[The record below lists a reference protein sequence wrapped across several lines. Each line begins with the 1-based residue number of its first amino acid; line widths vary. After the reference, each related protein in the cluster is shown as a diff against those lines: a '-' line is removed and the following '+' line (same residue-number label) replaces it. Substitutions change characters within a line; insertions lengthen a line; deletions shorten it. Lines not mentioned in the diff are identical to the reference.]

1 MKNLN
6 DKKIVFGIGIVFLFL
21 ATIGFSYAYFA
32 ATLVNKDVKDQ
43 VVQTGTLSLTYTD
56 GTAINGVNISPG
68 WKATKTITIENT
80 GTLDAF
86 YTIFWKDLVNE
97 ITNDELVMSLECE
110 SSTDTCATINF
121 QNKTVP
127 SSKNAISENIIIYP
141 GEVQTI
147 TLNFEFKELNKA
159 QDYNQGKK
167 FNGVINIED
176 STKLAFQTEYTMYTR
191 VVDQNDNPL
200 ANMTVELHSDVKSGI
215 TDENGYVRI
224 SGIVSGKH
232 ELYVKDSNG
241 NTLDTKNI
249 EITQKKESNITND
262 SIIYID
268 SSLTEFTNTI
278 KLTEDNKLDSIENL
292 IVPPD
297 ECFGVSGSAII
308 EYYSNTN
315 DKCPKELIIPSKVN
329 GVKITSLE
337 KKHYACSYYSNV
349 FAGRGLKKVIIPDT
363 IENISYDAFKDN
375 DLTNIDIPK
384 SVKNIGNGAFN
395 NNQLE
400 DLQAIIYKRN
410 NDGSEDKTTIVSYG
424 GKNKKVEIP
433 NGVTSIGGYAFQNN
447 NLTSVTIPNSVT
459 TIEGNAFSNNNLTSV
474 TIPNGVT
481 SIGSYTFKNN
491 ELTSITIPNSV
502 TSIGGSAFAN
512 NNLAS
517 ITIPS
522 SVTSI
527 GIYAFSNNKL
537 TSITIPY
544 SVTSIGNWA
553 FENNELTSITIPNS
567 VTSIGSSAF
576 ENNKLTNINISKSV
590 KSIGHSAFNNNQLED
605 SQAFIYKRNT
615 DGSEDKTTIISYGGK
630 NKEVKIPNGIKTIGS
645 SAFEKNNL
653 ASVIIPNSVTS
664 IGSSAFENNNLTSVI
679 IPSSVTSIGEN
690 AFRANKLTSLTISS
704 GVTSIENS
712 AFSDNKLT
720 NLTIPNS
727 VTTLGN
733 YAFLNNNLTSVT
745 LSNKI
750 TSIGIYAFSN
760 NNLTSITIPNSVTS
774 IGNYA
779 FANNKLTSI
788 TLPSSV
794 TTIGNSAF
802 ANNKLTSITIPN
814 SVSSIQEQA
823 FNNNELSDSQA
834 FIYKRNTDGSEDK
847 TTIVSYGGKN
857 KNIIIPSGV
866 TTINSHAFES
876 NNLTSVTIPK
886 SITSISWD
894 AFRNNNL
901 KQVTIQGKSSSNEF
915 TTYSPG
921 WGWASD
927 VTCVKNNTSNVTNG
941 CITWGAK

>member
-127 SSKNAISENIIIYP
+127 SSKNAIAENIIIYP

-315 DKCPKELIIPSKVN
+315 DKCPKELIIPSEIN
-329 GVKITSLE
+329 GVKITALE

-400 DLQAIIYKRN
+400 DSQAIIYKRN
-410 NDGSEDKTTIVSYG
+410 DDGSEDKTTIVSYG
-424 GKNKKVEIP
+424 GKNKNVIIP
-433 NGVTSIGGYAFQNN
+433 NGVTSIGNYAFANN

-459 TIEGNAFSNNNLTSV
+459 SIGNYTFQNNNLTSLI
-474 TIPNGVT
+474 IPNSIKTIGDWAFEHNNLTSLTLSDGVT
-481 SIGSYTFKNN
+481 SIGSWAFQNN
-491 ELTSITIPNSV
+491 NLTSLIIPNSV
-502 TSIGGSAFAN
+502 TSIGGSAFEH
-512 NNLAS
+512 NNLTS
-517 ITIPS
+517 LTLPDG
-522 SVTSI
+522 VTSI
-527 GIYAFSNNKL
+527 GS
-537 TSITIPY
+537 
-544 SVTSIGNWA
+544 WA
-553 FENNELTSITIPNS
+553 FAYNSLMNLTIPNS
-567 VTSIGSSAF
+567 VTSIGSYAFLNNNLTSLTLSDGVTSIGSSAF
-576 ENNKLTNINISKSV
+576 RHNNLTSLTIPNSVTNIDEDAFQNNLIENLVLPISITSIGYGAFNDNKLP
-590 KSIGHSAFNNNQLED
+590 D

-630 NKEVKIPNGIKTIGS
+630 NKNITIPSNIATIER
-645 SAFEKNNL
+645 SAFAYNDL
-653 ASVIIPNSVTS
+653 TSVIIPNSVITIES
-664 IGSSAFENNNLTSVI
+664 IAFMYNDLKDI
-679 IPSSVTSIGEN
+679 
-690 AFRANKLTSLTISS
+690 K
-704 GVTSIENS
+704 
-712 AFSDNKLT
+712 
-720 NLTIPNS
+720 IPNS
-727 VTTLGN
+727 VKTIGGS
-733 YAFLNNNLTSVT
+733 AF
-745 LSNKI
+745 
-750 TSIGIYAFSN
+750 GH
-760 NNLTSITIPNSVTS
+760 NNLTSITIPSSTTV
-774 IGNYA
+774 IAYGA
-779 FANNKLTSI
+779 F
-788 TLPSSV
+788 
-794 TTIGNSAF
+794 
-802 ANNKLTSITIPN
+802 
-814 SVSSIQEQA
+814 
-823 FNNNELSDSQA
+823 SD
-834 FIYKRNTDGSEDK
+834 
-847 TTIVSYGGKN
+847 
-857 KNIIIPSGV
+857 
-866 TTINSHAFES
+866 
-876 NNLTSVTIPK
+876 
-886 SITSISWD
+886 
-894 AFRNNNL
+894 NNL

>member
-424 GKNKKVEIP
+424 GNNKKVEIP

-447 NLTSVTIPNSVT
+447 NLTSVTIPNGVT
-459 TIEGNAFSNNNLTSV
+459 SIENSAFSNNKLTSV
-474 TIPNGVT
+474 TIPNSVTSIGGSAFKNNKLTSITIPNGVT

-537 TSITIPY
+537 TSITIPD

-653 ASVIIPNSVTS
+653 A
-664 IGSSAFENNNLTSVI
+664 SVI

-927 VTCVKNNTSNVTNG
+927 VICVKNNTSNVTNG

>member
-400 DLQAIIYKRN
+400 DSQAIIYKRN
-410 NDGSEDKTTIVSYG
+410 D
-424 GKNKKVEIP
+424 
-433 NGVTSIGGYAFQNN
+433 
-447 NLTSVTIPNSVT
+447 
-459 TIEGNAFSNNNLTSV
+459 
-474 TIPNGVT
+474 
-481 SIGSYTFKNN
+481 
-491 ELTSITIPNSV
+491 
-502 TSIGGSAFAN
+502 
-512 NNLAS
+512 
-517 ITIPS
+517 
-522 SVTSI
+522 
-527 GIYAFSNNKL
+527 
-537 TSITIPY
+537 
-544 SVTSIGNWA
+544 
-553 FENNELTSITIPNS
+553 
-567 VTSIGSSAF
+567 
-576 ENNKLTNINISKSV
+576 
-590 KSIGHSAFNNNQLED
+590 
-605 SQAFIYKRNT
+605 
-615 DGSEDKTTIISYGGK
+615 
-630 NKEVKIPNGIKTIGS
+630 
-645 SAFEKNNL
+645 
-653 ASVIIPNSVTS
+653 
-664 IGSSAFENNNLTSVI
+664 
-679 IPSSVTSIGEN
+679 
-690 AFRANKLTSLTISS
+690 
-704 GVTSIENS
+704 
-712 AFSDNKLT
+712 
-720 NLTIPNS
+720 
-727 VTTLGN
+727 
-733 YAFLNNNLTSVT
+733 
-745 LSNKI
+745 
-750 TSIGIYAFSN
+750 
-760 NNLTSITIPNSVTS
+760 
-774 IGNYA
+774 
-779 FANNKLTSI
+779 
-788 TLPSSV
+788 
-794 TTIGNSAF
+794 
-802 ANNKLTSITIPN
+802 
-814 SVSSIQEQA
+814 
-823 FNNNELSDSQA
+823 
-834 FIYKRNTDGSEDK
+834 DGSEDK

-857 KNIIIPSGV
+857 KNVIIPNGV
-866 TTINSHAFES
+866 TSIGNYAFAN
-876 NNLTSVTIPK
+876 NNLTSVTIPNSVTSIGNYTFQNNNLTSLIIPNSVTSIGGSAFEQNNLTSLTLPDGVTSIGSWAFAYNSLMNLTIPNSVTSIGSYAFLNNNLTSLTLSDGVTSIGSSAFRHNNLTSLTIPNSVTNIDEDAFQNNLIENLVLPI
-886 SITSISWD
+886 SITSIGYG
-894 AFRNNNL
+894 AFNDNKLPDSQAFIYKRNTNGSEDKTTIISYGGKNKNITIPSNIATIERSAFAYNDLTSVIIPNSVITIESIAFMYNDLKDIKIPNSVKTIGGSAFGHNNLTSITIPSSTTVIAYGAFSDNNL
-901 KQVTIQGKSSSNEF
+901 KQVTIQGKSSSSEF
-915 TTYSPG
+915 ITYSPK

>member
-56 GTAINGVNISPG
+56 GTAINGVNIRPG

-363 IENISYDAFKDN
+363 IENISYDAFRDN
-375 DLTNIDIPK
+375 NLTNIDIPK

-400 DLQAIIYKRN
+400 DSQAIIYKRN
-410 NDGSEDKTTIVSYG
+410 DDGSEDKTTIVSYG
-424 GKNKKVEIP
+424 GKNKNVIIP
-433 NGVTSIGGYAFQNN
+433 NGVTSIGNYAFANN

-459 TIEGNAFSNNNLTSV
+459 SIGNYTFQNNNLTSLI
-474 TIPNGVT
+474 IPNSIKTIGDWAFEHNNLTSLTLSDGVT
-481 SIGSYTFKNN
+481 SIGSWAFQNN
-491 ELTSITIPNSV
+491 NLTSLIIPNSV
-502 TSIGGSAFAN
+502 TSIGGSAFEH
-512 NNLAS
+512 NNLTS
-517 ITIPS
+517 LTLPDG
-522 SVTSI
+522 VTSI
-527 GIYAFSNNKL
+527 GS
-537 TSITIPY
+537 
-544 SVTSIGNWA
+544 WA
-553 FENNELTSITIPNS
+553 FAYNSLMNLTIPNS
-567 VTSIGSSAF
+567 VTSIGSYAFLNNNLTSLTLSDGVTSIGSSAF
-576 ENNKLTNINISKSV
+576 RHNNLTSLTIPNSVTNIDEDAFQNNLIENLVLPISITSIGYGAFNDNKLP
-590 KSIGHSAFNNNQLED
+590 D

-630 NKEVKIPNGIKTIGS
+630 NKNITIPSNIATIER
-645 SAFEKNNL
+645 SAFAYNDL
-653 ASVIIPNSVTS
+653 TSVIIPNSVITIES
-664 IGSSAFENNNLTSVI
+664 IAFMYNDLKDI
-679 IPSSVTSIGEN
+679 
-690 AFRANKLTSLTISS
+690 K
-704 GVTSIENS
+704 
-712 AFSDNKLT
+712 
-720 NLTIPNS
+720 IPNS
-727 VTTLGN
+727 VKTIGGS
-733 YAFLNNNLTSVT
+733 AF
-745 LSNKI
+745 
-750 TSIGIYAFSN
+750 GH
-760 NNLTSITIPNSVTS
+760 NNLTSITIPSSTTV
-774 IGNYA
+774 IAYGA
-779 FANNKLTSI
+779 F
-788 TLPSSV
+788 
-794 TTIGNSAF
+794 
-802 ANNKLTSITIPN
+802 
-814 SVSSIQEQA
+814 
-823 FNNNELSDSQA
+823 SD
-834 FIYKRNTDGSEDK
+834 
-847 TTIVSYGGKN
+847 
-857 KNIIIPSGV
+857 
-866 TTINSHAFES
+866 
-876 NNLTSVTIPK
+876 
-886 SITSISWD
+886 
-894 AFRNNNL
+894 NNL
-901 KQVTIQGKSSSNEF
+901 KQVTIQGKSSSSEF
-915 TTYSPG
+915 ITYSPK

>member
-56 GTAINGVNISPG
+56 GTAINGVNIRPG

-80 GTLDAF
+80 GTIDAF

-363 IENISYDAFKDN
+363 IENISYDAFRDN
-375 DLTNIDIPK
+375 NLTNIDIPK

-400 DLQAIIYKRN
+400 DSQAIIYKRN
-410 NDGSEDKTTIVSYG
+410 DDGSEDKTTIVSYG
-424 GKNKKVEIP
+424 GKNKNVLIP
-433 NGVTSIGGYAFQNN
+433 NGVTSIGNYAFANN

-459 TIEGNAFSNNNLTSV
+459 SIGNYTFQNNNLTSLI
-474 TIPNGVT
+474 IPNSIKTIGDWAFEHNNLTSLTLSDGVT
-481 SIGSYTFKNN
+481 SIGSWAFQNN
-491 ELTSITIPNSV
+491 NLTSLIIPNSV
-502 TSIGGSAFAN
+502 TSIGGSAFEH
-512 NNLAS
+512 NNLTS
-517 ITIPS
+517 LTLPDG
-522 SVTSI
+522 VTSI
-527 GIYAFSNNKL
+527 GS
-537 TSITIPY
+537 
-544 SVTSIGNWA
+544 WA
-553 FENNELTSITIPNS
+553 FAYNSLMNLTIPNS
-567 VTSIGSSAF
+567 VTSIGSYAFLNNNLTSLTLSDGVTSIGSSAF
-576 ENNKLTNINISKSV
+576 RHNNLTSLTIPNSVTNIDEDAFQNNLIENLVLPISITSIGYGAFNDNKLP
-590 KSIGHSAFNNNQLED
+590 D

-630 NKEVKIPNGIKTIGS
+630 NKNITIPSNIATIER
-645 SAFEKNNL
+645 SAFAYNDL
-653 ASVIIPNSVTS
+653 TSVIIPNSVITIES
-664 IGSSAFENNNLTSVI
+664 IAFMYNDLKDI
-679 IPSSVTSIGEN
+679 
-690 AFRANKLTSLTISS
+690 K
-704 GVTSIENS
+704 
-712 AFSDNKLT
+712 
-720 NLTIPNS
+720 IPNS
-727 VTTLGN
+727 VKTIGGS
-733 YAFLNNNLTSVT
+733 AF
-745 LSNKI
+745 
-750 TSIGIYAFSN
+750 GH
-760 NNLTSITIPNSVTS
+760 NNLTSITIPSSTTV
-774 IGNYA
+774 IAYGA
-779 FANNKLTSI
+779 F
-788 TLPSSV
+788 
-794 TTIGNSAF
+794 
-802 ANNKLTSITIPN
+802 
-814 SVSSIQEQA
+814 
-823 FNNNELSDSQA
+823 SD
-834 FIYKRNTDGSEDK
+834 
-847 TTIVSYGGKN
+847 
-857 KNIIIPSGV
+857 
-866 TTINSHAFES
+866 
-876 NNLTSVTIPK
+876 
-886 SITSISWD
+886 
-894 AFRNNNL
+894 NNL
-901 KQVTIQGKSSSNEF
+901 KQVTIQGKSSSSEF
-915 TTYSPG
+915 ITYSPK

>member
-481 SIGSYTFKNN
+481 SIGGYAFQNN
-491 ELTSITIPNSV
+491 NLTSVTIPNGVTSIEGNTFSNNKLTNVTIPNSV
-502 TSIGGSAFAN
+502 TSIGGYAFQN
-512 NNLAS
+512 NNLTS
-517 ITIPS
+517 VTIPN

-527 GIYAFSNNKL
+527 EGNAFSNNKLTNVTIPNSVTTIEGNAFSNNKLTNVTIPNSVASIESYAFSNNKL
-537 TSITIPY
+537 TSVTIPD
-544 SVTSIGNWA
+544 SVTTIRSNA
-553 FENNELTSITIPNS
+553 FSNNNLTSVTIPNS
-567 VTSIGSSAF
+567 VTSIGGYAF
-576 ENNKLTNINISKSV
+576 QNNNLTSVTIPNSVTTIEYGVFSNNKLTSVTIPDSV
-590 KSIGHSAFNNNQLED
+590 KRIGEGAFEHNLIENLVLPSSITSIGAAAFNDNELPN
-605 SQAFIYKRNT
+605 SQALIYKRNT
-615 DGSEDKTTIISYGGK
+615 DGSEDKAI
-630 NKEVKIPNGIKTIGS
+630 
-645 SAFEKNNL
+645 
-653 ASVIIPNSVTS
+653 
-664 IGSSAFENNNLTSVI
+664 
-679 IPSSVTSIGEN
+679 
-690 AFRANKLTSLTISS
+690 
-704 GVTSIENS
+704 
-712 AFSDNKLT
+712 
-720 NLTIPNS
+720 
-727 VTTLGN
+727 
-733 YAFLNNNLTSVT
+733 
-745 LSNKI
+745 
-750 TSIGIYAFSN
+750 
-760 NNLTSITIPNSVTS
+760 
-774 IGNYA
+774 
-779 FANNKLTSI
+779 
-788 TLPSSV
+788 
-794 TTIGNSAF
+794 
-802 ANNKLTSITIPN
+802 
-814 SVSSIQEQA
+814 
-823 FNNNELSDSQA
+823 
-834 FIYKRNTDGSEDK
+834 
-847 TTIVSYGGKN
+847 IVSYGGKN
-857 KNIIIPSGV
+857 KNVIIPNAVTSIERYAFRNNKLTNVTIPNSV
-866 TTINSHAFES
+866 TTIESYAFS
-876 NNLTSVTIPK
+876 
-886 SITSISWD
+886 
-894 AFRNNNL
+894 NNNL
-901 KQVTIQGKSSSNEF
+901 KQVTIQGKSSSSEF
-915 TTYSPG
+915 ITYSPK